1 VIVFSIFNR
10 EDDVNLI
17 GLSGR
22 LYRPLAPDQVETI
35 HDASLKILES
45 IGITYESGLDATLEM
60 LEDAGATIDRKRC
73 RVTLPRKLVVEQT
86 VKAPE
91 QVILYSRNGKNDLD
105 LGEHRVYLG
114 TGGAAINILDLE
126 SNSIRPTTLKDLY
139 QLGRLVDA
147 LDNIHFFLRPCIPTD
162 IPQTAYDV
170 NVFFACLKATA
181 KHVMAGVNDEE
192 GFYHVLDLASMVAGG
207 LEKLKARPF
216 ISIITSFA
224 ISPLKLC
231 TQSTLIMRECVRNQI
246 PVALS
251 SAPMAGSTSPL
262 TMAGT
267 LAQLHAE
274 QLAGITI
281 CQLTNPGAPILYGGI
296 PGMAN
301 LRTMGYLGG
310 AIECGMMNA
319 AIHQLAHYIRVPN
332 YNSSGLTD
340 AKIPDAQA
348 GWEKA
353 MTTLLAAMAGSNYV
367 HHAAGMLESMLTVAY
382 EQYVIDDEIIGM
394 CCKVLKGIAVDPEH
408 LALEVIDTV
417 GPGGNFMTAA
427 HTMAHLH
434 TEYFRGNSVTD
445 QKGRDRWTRDGSPD
459 ARKRACDIARKI
471 LGEKERSYID
481 PAIDQAIRRKYD
493 ILL

>member
-1 VIVFSIFNR
+1 M
-10 EDDVNLI
+10 NLK
-17 GLSGR
+17 GLSGGQ
-22 LYRPLAPDQVETI
+22 YQPLSPQQIEII
-35 HDASLKILES
+35 HAASLKILES
-45 IGITYESGLDATLEM
+45 TGITYESGLDATLQM
-60 LEDAGATIDRKRC
+60 LKNAGATIDHNRS
-73 RVTLPRKLVVEQT
+73 RVNFPRKLIEEQAAR
-86 VKAPE
+86 APE
-91 QVILYSRNGKNDLD
+91 QVILYSRDGKNDLD
-105 LGEHRVYLG
+105 LKQHQVYLG

-126 SNSIRPTTLKDLY
+126 SGQVRPSTLNDIY
-139 QLGRLVDA
+139 QIGRVVDA

-162 IPQTAYDV
+162 ISQTAYDV
-170 NVFFACLKATA
+170 NVFYACLKATT
-181 KHVMAGVNDEE
+181 KHVMAGVNDEK
-192 GFYHVLDLASMVAGG
+192 GFHSVLDLASMIAGG
-207 LEKLKARPF
+207 LEKLKTNPF
-216 ISIITSFA
+216 ISIITAFA

-231 TQSTLIMRECVRNQI
+231 TQSTLIMQECVRNQI

-281 CQLTNPGAPILYGGI
+281 CQVTRPEAPILYGGI

-301 LRTMGYLGG
+301 LRTAGYLGG
-310 AIECGMMNA
+310 AVECGMMNA
-319 AIHQLAHYIRVPN
+319 AIHQLAHHIGVPN

-353 MTTLLAAMAGSNYV
+353 MTTLLAAMGGSNYV

-394 CCKVLKGIAVDPEH
+394 CCKVLKGITVDPEH
-408 LALEVIDTV
+408 LALEVIESV
-417 GPGGNFMTAA
+417 GPGGNFITAP
-427 HTMAHLH
+427 HTMDHLY
-434 TEYFRGNSVTD
+434 TEYFRGSPVTD
-445 QKGRDRWTRDGSPD
+445 QKDRDTWAGDGSPD

-471 LGEKERSYID
+471 LAAEEKSNLDAEID
-481 PAIDQAIRRKYD
+481 LAIRNKYD

>member
-1 VIVFSIFNR
+1 M
-10 EDDVNLI
+10 NLK
-17 GLSGR
+17 GLSGG
-22 LYRPLAPDQVETI
+22 LYTPLSPDQIETI
-35 HDASLKILES
+35 HDASLTILES
-45 IGITYESGLDATLEM
+45 IGITYESGMDAILEM
-60 LEDAGATIDRKRC
+60 LADAGATIVYDRG
-73 RVTLPRKLVVEQT
+73 RVTFPRELVVEQAAR
-86 VKAPE
+86 APE
-91 QVILYSRNGKNDLD
+91 QVILYSRDGKNDLD
-105 LGEHRVYLG
+105 LKQHHVYLG
-114 TGGAAINILDLE
+114 TGGAAIKILDPE
-126 SNSIRPTTLKDLY
+126 SDQVRPSTLNDLY
-139 QLGRLVDA
+139 QLGRVADA

-170 NVFFACLKATA
+170 NVFYACLKATA
-181 KHVMAGVNDEE
+181 KHVMAGVNDEK
-192 GFYHVLDLASMVAGG
+192 GFYSVLDLASMVAGG
-207 LEKLKARPF
+207 LEKLKTNPF
-216 ISIITSFA
+216 ISIITAFA

-231 TQSTLIMRECVRNQI
+231 TQSTLIMQECVRNQI

-319 AIHQLAHYIRVPN
+319 AIHQLAHHIGVPN

-340 AKIPDAQA
+340 SKIPDAQT

-353 MTTLLAAMAGSNYV
+353 MTTLLAAMGGSNYV

-394 CCKVLKGIAVDPEH
+394 CCKVLEGIKVDDEH
-408 LALEVIDTV
+408 IALEVIDAV
-417 GPGGNFMTAA
+417 GPGGTFITSD
-427 HTMAHLH
+427 HTVDHMH
-434 TEYFRGNSVTD
+434 TEYFRGNNVTD
-445 QKGRDRWTRDGSPD
+445 QKGRDEWSKDGSPD
-459 ARKRACDIARKI
+459 ARKRACDIVRKI
-471 LGEKERSYID
+471 LSAKEKSYLD
-481 PAIDQAIRRKYD
+481 AEIDQAIRRKFD

>member
-1 VIVFSIFNR
+1 M
-10 EDDVNLI
+10 NLK
-17 GLSGR
+17 GLSGG
-22 LYRPLAPDQVETI
+22 LYTPLSPDQVETI
-35 HDASLKILES
+35 HDASLTILES

-60 LEDAGATIDRKRC
+60 LEDAGATIDRNQA
-73 RVTLPRKLVVEQT
+73 RVIFPRKLVVAQAA
-86 VKAPE
+86 KAPE
-91 QVILYSRNGKNDLD
+91 QVILYSRDGKNDLD
-105 LGEHRVYLG
+105 LSRHQVYLG
-114 TGGAAINILDLE
+114 TGGAAIRILDLE
-126 SNSIRPTTLKDLY
+126 SGQVRSSTLNDLY
-139 QLGRLVDA
+139 QLGRLVDT

-162 IPQTAYDV
+162 IPDTAYDV
-170 NVFFACLKATA
+170 NVFYACLKATA
-181 KHVMAGVNDEE
+181 KHVMTGVNDEK
-192 GFYHVLDLASMVAGG
+192 GFYNVLELASMAAGG
-207 LEKLKARPF
+207 LEKLKANPF

-231 TQSTLIMRECVRNQI
+231 TQSTLIMQECGRNQI

-281 CQLTNPGAPILYGGI
+281 CQLTNPGTPILYGGI

-301 LRTMGYLGG
+301 LRTMAYLGG
-310 AIECGMMNA
+310 AVECGMMNA
-319 AIHQLAHYIRVPN
+319 AIHQLAHHIGVPN

-340 AKIPDAQA
+340 SKIPDAQA

-353 MTTLLAAMAGSNYV
+353 MTTLLAAMGGSNYV

-382 EQYVIDDEIIGM
+382 EQFVIDDEIIGM
-394 CCKVLKGIAVDPEH
+394 CCKVLKGITVDPEH

-417 GPGGNFMTAA
+417 GPGANFMTAP
-427 HTMAHLH
+427 HTMAHLY

-445 QKGRDRWTRDGSPD
+445 QKDRDKWTQDGSPD
-459 ARKRACDIARKI
+459 ARKRARDIVRKI
-471 LGEKERSYID
+471 LAGEEQSYID
-481 PAIDQAIRRKYD
+481 PKVDRAIRKKYD

>member
-1 VIVFSIFNR
+1 M
-10 EDDVNLI
+10 NLK
-17 GLSGR
+17 GLSGG
-22 LYRPLAPDQVETI
+22 LYRPLSPDQIETI
-35 HDASLKILES
+35 HEASLKILES

-60 LEDAGATIDRKRC
+60 LEDAGATIDRNQARI
-73 RVTLPRKLVVEQT
+73 TFPRKLVVAQAA
-86 VKAPE
+86 KAP
-91 QVILYSRNGKNDLD
+91 QKVILYSRDGKNDLD
-105 LGEHRVYLG
+105 LSRHQVYLG
-114 TGGAAINILDLE
+114 TGGAAIKILDLE
-126 SNSIRPTTLKDLY
+126 NNNVRPSTLNDLY

-162 IPQTAYDV
+162 IAQTAYDV
-170 NVFFACLKATA
+170 NVFYACLKATA
-181 KHVMAGVNDEE
+181 KHVMAGVNDEK
-192 GFYHVLDLASMVAGG
+192 GFHDALDLSARVAGG
-207 LEKLKARPF
+207 LEKLKAAPF

-231 TQSTLIMRECVRNQI
+231 TQSTLIMQECVRNQI

-267 LAQLHAE
+267 LVQLHAE

-281 CQLTNPGAPILYGGI
+281 CQLTNPKAPILYGGI

-310 AIECGMMNA
+310 AVECGMMNA
-319 AIHQLAHYIRVPN
+319 AIHQLAHHIGVPN

-340 AKIPDAQA
+340 SKIPDAQA

-353 MTTLLAAMAGSNYV
+353 MTTLLAAMGGSNYV

-382 EQYVIDDEIIGM
+382 EQFVIDDEIIGM
-394 CCKVLKGIAVDPEH
+394 CCKVLEGIRVDPEH
-408 LALEVIDTV
+408 LALEVIDAV
-417 GPGGNFMTAA
+417 GPGGNFMTAP

-434 TEYFRGNSVTD
+434 TEYFRGNGVTD
-445 QKGRDRWTRDGSPD
+445 QKGRDKWTKDGSPD
-459 ARKRACDIARKI
+459 ARKRACGIVRNI
-471 LGEKERSYID
+471 LDKQERSYID
-481 PAIDQAIRRKYD
+481 PKVDQAIRKKYD

>member
-1 VIVFSIFNR
+1 M
-10 EDDVNLI
+10 NLK
-17 GLSGR
+17 GLSGG
-22 LYRPLAPDQVETI
+22 LYTPLSPDQVETI
-35 HDASLKILES
+35 HDASLTILES

-60 LEDAGATIDRKRC
+60 LEDAGATIDRNQA
-73 RVTLPRKLVVEQT
+73 RVIFPRKLVVAQAA
-86 VKAPE
+86 KAPE
-91 QVILYSRNGKNDLD
+91 QVILYSRDGKNDLD
-105 LGEHRVYLG
+105 LSRHQVYLG
-114 TGGAAINILDLE
+114 TGGAAIRILDLE
-126 SNSIRPTTLKDLY
+126 SGQVRSSTLNDLY
-139 QLGRLVDA
+139 QLGRLVDT

-162 IPQTAYDV
+162 IPDTAYDV
-170 NVFFACLKATA
+170 NVFYACLKATA
-181 KHVMAGVNDEE
+181 KHVMTGVNDEK
-192 GFYHVLDLASMVAGG
+192 GFYNVLELASMAAGG
-207 LEKLKARPF
+207 LEKLKANPF

-231 TQSTLIMRECVRNQI
+231 TQSTLIMQECVRNQI

-301 LRTMGYLGG
+301 LRTMAYLGG
-310 AIECGMMNA
+310 AVECGMMNA
-319 AIHQLAHYIRVPN
+319 AIHQLAHHIGVPN

-340 AKIPDAQA
+340 SKIPDAQA

-353 MTTLLAAMAGSNYV
+353 MTTLLAAMGGSNYV

-382 EQYVIDDEIIGM
+382 EQFVIDDEIIGM
-394 CCKVLKGIAVDPEH
+394 CCKVLKGITVDPEH

-417 GPGGNFMTAA
+417 GPGANFMTAP
-427 HTMAHLH
+427 HTMAHLY

-445 QKGRDRWTRDGSPD
+445 QKDRDKWTQDGSPD
-459 ARKRACDIARKI
+459 ARKRARDIVRKI
-471 LGEKERSYID
+471 LAGEERSYID
-481 PAIDQAIRRKYD
+481 PEVDDAIRKKYD